1 MKTFPF
7 LFITL
12 CILQSCLQDT
22 KPPEPPKLPP
32 LPFQKNYD
40 NLHKFENVVNHYHD
54 TLGKKYHIKEYAFD
68 VECIYAK
75 EDLSKLVWEMIGL
88 GSFNPTLIKD
98 GLDNQKKEY
107 FSVFKIGDS
116 TYEFRTSSQGDYVQM
131 ETVFPSLEKI
141 AKDNNPEY
149 QYNYSNRDG
158 GQIAFMIFA
167 KTADLIKAV
176 DEGYPCS
183 LPSGE
188 WRWDKE
194 WKWGVTSEIE
204 LDALPN
210 YNDLKLK
217 YFQTL
222 QDLYSKG
229 YNVPV
234 LTINRIY
241 IDDIMNEK
249 SIDIVIDGTPLPTSS
264 NDIKGSTVSCFWESW
279 GVALAYTLIKHYNG
293 KPSLYDKTEKKTTTL
308 TQQEYL
314 TKAEAAFGMRR

>member
-7 LFITL
+7 LLITL
-12 CILQSCLQDT
+12 FILQSCIQDT
-22 KPPEPPKLPP
+22 QPPEPPKLPR

-40 NLHKFENVVNHYHD
+40 NLHKFEDVVNKYHD
-54 TLGKKYHIKEYAFD
+54 TLGKKYHIKDYAFD

-88 GSFNPTLIKD
+88 GSFNPTLVKD
-98 GLDNQKKEY
+98 GHDKQKNEY
-107 FSVFKIGDS
+107 FSVFKVGDS

-141 AKDNNPEY
+141 AKDN
-149 QYNYSNRDG
+149 SNRDG
-158 GQIAFMIFA
+158 GQIAYMIFA
-167 KTADLIKAV
+167 KRTDLIKAV

-183 LPSGE
+183 LPSGK
-188 WRWDKE
+188 WKWDKE

-204 LDALPN
+204 LDHLPD

-229 YNVPV
+229 YNVPA

-314 TKAEAAFGMRR
+314 TKAETAFGLRR

>member
-1 MKTFPF
+1 MKTFP
-7 LFITL
+7 LLLLTI
-12 CILQSCLQDT
+12 CIFQACIQST
-22 KPPEPPKLPP
+22 KPPKFPDLPYLPK
-32 LPFQKNYD
+32 QKD
-40 NLHKFENVVNHYHD
+40 HQNLYKFEDVVNTFHD
-54 TLGKKYHIKEYAFD
+54 TLGKKYHIKEYPFD

-88 GSFNPTLIKD
+88 GSFNPVLVKD
-98 GLDNQKKEY
+98 GHDKLKKEY
-107 FSVFKIGDS
+107 FSLFKIGDS
-116 TYEFRTSSQGDYVQM
+116 TYEFRTSSEGDYVNM
-131 ETVFPSLEKI
+131 ETVFPGLEKI
-141 AKDNNPEY
+141 TKDNKPEY

-158 GQIAFMIFA
+158 GQVAYMIFA
-167 KTADLIKAV
+167 KTTDLIKAV

-188 WRWDKE
+188 WKWDKE

-204 LDALPN
+204 LDQLPD

-241 IDDIMNEK
+241 IDDIMNEN
-249 SIDIVIDGTPLPTSS
+249 SIDIVIDGSPFPTSS
-264 NDIKGSTVSCFWESW
+264 NNIKGRKVSCFWESW
-279 GVALAYTLIKHYNG
+279 GVLLAYTLIKHYNG
-293 KPSLYDKTEKKTTTL
+293 KPSLYDKTAKKTTTL

-314 TKAEAAFGMRR
+314 ARAETAFGMRK